1 MKRQVLFVLSIT
13 SCLLWQLPSHVLAID
28 YQQDI
33 SQPKY
38 ESSPVLAIILVLA
51 IVLSTGLSILHEWY
65 RRRSRLKNLQKIL
78 MLERL
83 WQLKS
88 DQCR

>member
-1 MKRQVLFVLSIT
+1 MKRQYLFALAIA
-13 SCLLWQLPSHVLAID
+13 SCLLWQLPSQVLAID

-33 SQPKY
+33 PQPNH
-38 ESSPVLAIILVLA
+38 EPSPVLATILLLTIA
-51 IVLSTGLSILHEWY
+51 LSTGLSILHEHY

>member
-1 MKRQVLFVLSIT
+1 MKRQYLFALAIA
-13 SCLLWQLPSHVLAID
+13 SCLLWQVPSQVIAID
-28 YQQDI
+28 YQQDVM
-33 SQPKY
+33 QPDY
-38 ESSPVLAIILVLA
+38 EPSPVLATTLLLA
-51 IVLSTGLSILHEWY
+51 IVLGTGLSILHEQY